1 MTKRGM
7 LLAAWICCAVFAVAV
22 RAEMRKDIEF
32 AKPGGFS
39 LTLDAYVPDGA
50 GPFPTV
56 IIVHGGGFARGDK
69 QTYVPPLFEPLS
81 QAGFAWFTINYRMH
95 PQFKFPD
102 AVEDVEAAIRFV
114 KMHAKEYKVD
124 LSRVVLMG
132 ESAGGALVS
141 FVGVQNKSAIKLAAV
156 VPFYGVHDWQQRA
169 EEEAAGKVGPSIWR
183 EFFSV
188 PAGNSPEAI
197 KRMKE
202 VSAASY
208 IKKGLPPF
216 LLVHGTGDMSVLYSW
231 SPMFQAKL
239 KAAGVPCDLI
249 TIPDGRH
256 GMASWESFAPEYKDN
271 VADWLAT
278 KLNAVQPQRGKM
290 Q

>member
-1 MTKRGM
+1 MTRRSSLFAA
-7 LLAAWICCAVFAVAV
+7 LLCCVFFAITV
-22 RAEMRKDIEF
+22 RAELRKDIEF
-32 AKPGGFS
+32 ARPGGFS
-39 LTLDAYVPDGA
+39 LTLDAYVPDGP

-95 PQFKFPD
+95 PQFRFPD
-102 AVEDVEAAIRFV
+102 AVDDVESAIRFV
-114 KMHAKEYKVD
+114 NAHAREYKVD
-124 LSRVVLMG
+124 LRRVVLMG

-141 FVGVQNKSAIKLAAV
+141 FVGVRHQSAIKLAAV

-188 PAGNSPEAI
+188 PPGNSPEAV
-197 KRMKE
+197 KRMRE
-202 VSAASY
+202 VSATTY

-216 LLVHGTGDMSVLYSW
+216 LLIHGTEDTQVNYQQSVR
-231 SPMFQAKL
+231 MQKRM
-239 KAAGVPCDLI
+239 KEAGNICDLI
-249 TIPDGRH
+249 TVAGGPH
-256 GMASWESFAPEYKDN
+256 GMG
-271 VADWLAT
+271 VIT
-278 KLNAVQPQRGKM
+278 KFPDTKGKM
-290 Q
+290 IAWLKATLKLK

>member
-1 MTKRGM
+1 MTKRSM
-7 LLAAWICCAVFAVAV
+7 LLAALICCAVFATAA

-81 QAGFAWFTINYRMH
+81 QAGFTWFTINYRMH
-95 PQFKFPD
+95 PQFKFP
-102 AVEDVEAAIRFV
+102 APVEDIEAAIRFV
-114 KMHAKEYKVD
+114 KAHAKEYKVD

-202 VSAASY
+202 VSAATY

-216 LLVHGTGDMSVLYSW
+216 LLIHGTEDTQVNYQQSVV
-231 SPMFQAKL
+231 MQQRMK
-239 KAAGVPCDLI
+239 KAGNVCDLI
-249 TIPDGRH
+249 TVEGGPH
-256 GMASWESFAPEYKDN
+256 GMGVITKFPDTK
-271 VADWLAT
+271 VKMIDWLKAT
-278 KLNAVQPQRGKM
+278 LKLQAGH
-290 Q
+290 